1 MNGLSNLWVYN
12 LDWSFWGN
20 CCRHDYWHCYCL
32 FDNNQTIGKYN
43 LSVVLHFI
51 TKFFIIKTGTSTC
64 LCIVLNIENVIVNIL
79 DIDINIVAMMCD
91 VFGAKN

>member
-20 CCRHDYWHCYCL
+20 CCRHGYWHCYCL

-43 LSVVLHFI
+43 LSVVLHF
-51 TKFFIIKTGTSTC
+51 KFFIIKTGTSTC